1 MEASQRGRQEPALI
15 RVLVGEDEEP
25 LRAAICDLI
34 ASEAGF
40 ELVGMAADAE
50 TAIALAAEMQP
61 DVALL
66 DVRMPGG
73 GGAHA
78 AAGIRDCSPPTRM
91 IALSAYDDRSNVLE
105 MLRAGA
111 VSYLVKGEPPDEIV
125 EAIRRAVRGQG
136 SLSTNVVTSLV
147 AGVASDLADR
157 SETDEVLRESEAR
170 FRGLLESAP
179 DAVAI
184 IDRDGLIVLVNE
196 QTERMFGWRRAE
208 LIGQSIENLL
218 PRRFHEAH
226 TGLRTE
232 YFANPSTRLMGA
244 GLELA
249 GLRKDGSEFPV
260 DISLAAIETDDG
272 RLATAFIRDVT
283 ERKAIEVTRRKTEER
298 FLALL
303 ESAPDPVVVIDDAG
317 RIVLVNAQTERL
329 FGYDRAELHNQPVEI
344 LLPDRFRDRHVR
356 HRLGFLTDPRTRP
369 MGAGRELAG
378 RRKNGTEFPVDI
390 SLSGIET
397 SEGRLAAA
405 FIRDVTNREA
415 RVELE
420 RSIAERRAVLDHV
433 VTAGEEERQRIA
445 ADIHDDSIQVMTAV
459 GMRLQIL
466 RRGLSD
472 DEQLVRISELQETV
486 RLAIGR
492 LRHLL
497 FALRPPALDN
507 EGLAA
512 ALHLYVEE
520 LGKSAS
526 TSYRLDDRLVS
537 QPSQATRVIIYRIAQ
552 EVLTNVVKHAQASRS
567 TILLSEREGGYFVR
581 IEDDGIGF
589 DGSAARSRPGH
600 LGLAAIQ
607 ERAEL
612 ADGWLKVESAPGA
625 GTKVEFW
632 LPPDREPQDHLPT
645 VELQV
650 R

>member
-1 MEASQRGRQEPALI
+1 
-15 RVLVGEDEEP
+15 
-25 LRAAICDLI
+25 
-34 ASEAGF
+34 
-40 ELVGMAADAE
+40 
-50 TAIALAAEMQP
+50 
-61 DVALL
+61 
-66 DVRMPGG
+66 
-73 GGAHA
+73 
-78 AAGIRDCSPPTRM
+78 
-91 IALSAYDDRSNVLE
+91 
-105 MLRAGA
+105 
-111 VSYLVKGEPPDEIV
+111 
-125 EAIRRAVRGQG
+125 
-136 SLSTNVVTSLV
+136 
-147 AGVASDLADR
+147 
-157 SETDEVLRESEAR
+157 
-170 FRGLLESAP
+170 
-179 DAVAI
+179 
-184 IDRDGLIVLVNE
+184 
-196 QTERMFGWRRAE
+196 
-208 LIGQSIENLL
+208 
-218 PRRFHEAH
+218 
-226 TGLRTE
+226 
-232 YFANPSTRLMGA
+232 
-244 GLELA
+244 
-249 GLRKDGSEFPV
+249 
-260 DISLAAIETDDG
+260 
-272 RLATAFIRDVT
+272 VT

-356 HRLGFLTDPRTRP
+356 HRLGFLADPRTRP